1 MMSIEA
7 VKVVEIVGGE
17 RTLGKTIRNTRDLIA
32 AVRAGFPAAT
42 VEYVVDAGKMSLT
55 EVDFAVM
62 PRKTLTRRRKAGML
76 TAEQSD
82 RLVRVARVIALAEET
97 FGSPDKAKAWLRRE
111 TSPLGGVS
119 PMSLLDTTEGAAQ
132 VEQLLN
138 RIAYGVAA

>member
-1 MMSIEA
+1 MSIEA